1 MKKILIL
8 SFIVTGI
15 TNLIYSQTG
24 FYEVTFDGWA
34 QGARNHHCGYAYVE
48 LRFNNTTYNYKALE
62 FTYGENSPRVYFSA
76 SKEITKFL
84 ASKTLKSIYFSSSR
98 RSKSSCSG
106 RRPNNNGSEYS
117 NNNFECYN
125 FNFNFHQFD
134 DYREHDS
141 GLWNSQFNM
150 KIYPKLTIIPNVS
163 QSFPTEN
170 DITIN
175 SHTGFKSSE
184 YNWQY
189 SFDLSETNWKNMP
202 QFSGS
207 SSITLNAQE
216 IDNSFDADTFH
227 GRYIY
232 FRQTACNFN
241 SYPATYQIR
250 RSAPNVKLKSV
261 SKTKCY
267 NSNDGSVTISFD
279 RAIREDEKIN
289 YSLLNTSTGY
299 PYNLPDGINI
309 VSRAD
314 GVNYTLENDNTYT
327 INNLPPGEYTFQ
339 ITGDAPRYDDGVSW
353 NLYNESSTHKITF
366 TITEPSPVEFT
377 ATHTNV
383 NCNEG
388 SDGSITIRAT
398 GGTGNYKYVINEQ
411 APLAFSN
418 GSTHIETGLP
428 NGSYTIKVLDSN
440 DCIAQKI
447 SRDSNDNIIGSQG
460 VLTETILIT
469 QPDEPVSVEFP
480 LDGVQE
486 PTAFGF
492 SNGSITAKING
503 GTKFLDDSYSFTWK
517 YFDSQ
522 TATWINWSTFN
533 YDFDTT
539 TKDWFIILKNAKAG
553 DYKLTVT
560 DANYTNATN
569 TAGCTIIDA
578 PFTLKQPPLLELEII
593 ETKAISCN
601 NTNTFGNPWSDGEL
615 TAIATGGLPF
625 NPLINGEHAYRYIW
639 KKKDSTGVYKVISG
653 EISKVLS
660 NIDVGDYAVNIIDA
674 NGITIG
680 TSLNNVVTPVDVL
693 TTIKQPDLLE
703 VTLKKEDVSCVS
715 GNDGSAT
722 VSITGGIPPY
732 TIQWANGQNTAT
744 ATGLTANN
752 HVVYVTDARGCMATG
767 NITIDQPNGIQIET
781 LKKTLP
787 TCYGG
792 NDGSI
797 ELQITG
803 GELPYTYSW
812 STGEATTS
820 IQNLS
825 EGIYT
830 FKLTDANGCVAFK
843 EIVLEDPNKIEID
856 LDADRT
862 LCKNQYYNLDAS
874 IDDPHATYLWTS
886 NNGFSSTNAQI
897 SVTEAG
903 IYEVTATTALGCT
916 ATDSVIITTDD
927 IEIDVEFLLSS
938 QAYVEEDVILFN
950 VSDPLGENS
959 NWDIPKNVTIV
970 NQTKTSITL
979 RFPEA
984 NTYKIGLTSTQ
995 GSCYAN
1001 QYKNIVVEDRIGLPS
1016 SGDAKNPFIEAFSL
1030 TPNPNTGQFQIVIH
1044 LAESSPIGIRIFDV
1058 HGGFVL
1064 EHLTQHTAK
1073 NYTIP
1078 MQVSLQA
1085 GVYFVVLETAK
1096 ETQVK
1101 RMIAK

>member
-1 MKKILIL
+1 MKKIFFV
-8 SFIVTGI
+8 SFILFASISNSQEKYQIEFYNLNYRINKGVKNS
-15 TNLIYSQTG
+15 TNSNINIKIHFDDGTEETLYFRPIRNRG
-24 FYEVTFDGWA
+24 DNEV
-34 QGARNHHCGYAYVE
+34 
-48 LRFNNTTYNYKALE
+48 NYKIDPIIIRNKRPTKISCYVHVNFRTGTDA
-62 FTYGENSPRVYFSA
+62 NS
-76 SKEITKFL
+76 TK
-84 ASKTLKSIYFSSSR
+84 
-98 RSKSSCSG
+98 
-106 RRPNNNGSEYS
+106 N
-117 NNNFECYN
+117 
-125 FNFNFHQFD
+125 
-134 DYREHDS
+134 
-141 GLWNSQFNM
+141 
-150 KIYPKLTIIPNVS
+150 
-163 QSFPTEN
+163 
-170 DITIN
+170 ITIN
-175 SHTGFKSSE
+175 PPCNEGFFDEGYSPRMTNVSFNYKVHPLLSLKHPPNTLIGFNDAFTFSTKDDSLGFPTSF

-189 SFDLSETNWKNMP
+189 
-202 QFSGS
+202 QIVASGS
-207 SSITLNAQE
+207 PLPNGW
-216 IDNSFDADTFH
+216 FDMPYSTQGDANPTIVPSTFINKVH
-227 GRYIY
+227 IGKRIY
-232 FRQTACNFN
+232 LRVVSCNYYTSNETIF
-241 SYPATYQIR
+241 YELT
-250 RSAPNVKLKSV
+250 RSAPHINSAQPK
-261 SKTKCY
+261 KTTCY
-267 NSNDGSVTISFD
+267 NAIDGSVNFNFD
-279 RAIREDEKIN
+279 RD
-289 YSLLNTSTGY
+289 LLNGE
-299 PYNLPDGINI
+299 NFNI
-309 VSRAD
+309 SLT
-314 GVNYTLENDNTYT
+314 NTTLNTDHSEENIENDIINRNYK
-327 INNLPPGEYTFQ
+327 INNLPPGTYVAQVFGGDIIGYGGVPWNTYVESAAHKATFN
-339 ITGDAPRYDDGVSW
+339 IT
-353 NLYNESSTHKITF
+353 K
-366 TITEPSPVEFT
+366 PSPVEFT

-388 SDGSITIRAT
+388 SDGSITIKAT

-440 DCIAQKI
+440 DCLAQKI

-615 TAIATGGLPF
+615 TAIATGGVPF

-1044 LAESSPIGIRIFDV
+1044 LTESSPIAIRVFDV

-1073 NYTIP
+1073 DYTIP